1 MDKQLKIYET
11 MIIGL
16 KKYHGSMQERHIGE
30 TQTRGNKDIKNEIK
44 INNIQL
50 KTIQKNKTM
59 FKKKCF
65 VISLQ
70 YMYIYVHIHVPLIE
84 IKFHSPITTV

>member
-1 MDKQLKIYET
+1 MDKLLKIYET

-50 KTIQKNKTM
+50 KTIQKTKLCL
-59 FKKKCF
+59 KKN
-65 VISLQ
+65 VL
-70 YMYIYVHIHVPLIE
+70 YIYVHIHVPLIE
-84 IKFHSPITTV
+84 IKFHTPITTV

>member
-1 MDKQLKIYET
+1 MDKLLKIYET

-30 TQTRGNKDIKNEIK
+30 TQTRGNKDIKNEIITFNSK
-44 INNIQL
+44 QS
-50 KTIQKNKTM
+50 KNKTM

-70 YMYIYVHIHVPLIE
+70 YMYIYMYR
-84 IKFHSPITTV
+84 

>member
-1 MDKQLKIYET
+1 MDKLLKTYET

-44 INNIQL
+44 
-50 KTIQKNKTM
+50 TIQKTKLCL
-59 FKKKCF
+59 KKKCF
-65 VISLQ
+65 VIIISLQ

-84 IKFHSPITTV
+84 IKFHTPITTV